1 MSKRDKRKQK
11 LLEMKEKR
19 QKRKEIEKNT
29 SNSSEQIM
37 SFTHNEIL
45 MLLKTKKDEK
55 SVKINSADYMLVKGN
70 EKEKE
75 KLIDEKKKERL
86 IDEKKKDSEI
96 FEVSEYRQRVN
107 DFKKSL
113 IDTPDKRKK
122 YIEKAI
128 SKKLGEYDKR
138 SYFPTSKQ
146 EQYEDLI
153 VAKENDEKREK
164 MYQKVVCRKL
174 EENNQ
179 R

>member
-11 LLEMKEKR
+11 LLKIKEKR

-29 SNSSEQIM
+29 SNSSKQIM
-37 SFTHNEIL
+37 SLTHNEIL
-45 MLLKTKKDEK
+45 MLLKTKKNER
-55 SVKINSADYMLVKGN
+55 SVEINCADYMLIKGN
-70 EKEKE
+70 EKG
-75 KLIDEKKKERL
+75 KERL

-113 IDTPDKRKK
+113 IDTPYKRKK

-164 MYQKVVCRKL
+164 MYQKVVCQKL